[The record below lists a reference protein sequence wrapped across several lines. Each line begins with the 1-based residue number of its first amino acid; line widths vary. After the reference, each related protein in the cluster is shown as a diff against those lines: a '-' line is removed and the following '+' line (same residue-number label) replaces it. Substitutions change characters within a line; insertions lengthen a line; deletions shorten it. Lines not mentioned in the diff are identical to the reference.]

1 MNALKDETTKTSFKL
16 TLNNRFQILQEM
28 LTGEDMD
35 VHTLWEQTKEAVQ
48 TTCRK
53 ELGPLKKH
61 QKEWIKEETLR
72 KIEIRKLQDKGEE
85 SKSTGRLYPSTQD
98 SPIHDQERQRRLL

>member
-1 MNALKDETTKTSFKL
+1 
-16 TLNNRFQILQEM
+16 M
-28 LTGEDMD
+28 LTEDDMD

-53 ELGPLKKH
+53 ELGPLKKQ

-72 KIEIRKLQDKGEE
+72 KIEIRKHK
-85 SKSTGRLYPSTQD
+85 
-98 SPIHDQERQRRLL
+98 